1 MQFENTVLNGLLKV
15 IPRGQFARLVV
26 AHGSDRR
33 VRQLPSWSQLVAL
46 LASQLGGCR
55 SLREL
60 EALLASQPGSHYHL
74 GIGRVCRSTLAVAN
88 AKRPAELFEALFGCL
103 AERLAERLPRGIG
116 RDAVRLIELD
126 RHPARHHGLPVGALL
141 GRLWWCEAAPAWSL
155 PSGGRKGRPGDPAA
169 ALPTYFAITP
179 NKINGL
185 PSGRQSR
192 TGGTSRRPRGCR
204 WSPARPPG
212 PASRARGQALCDG
225 PRLL

>member
-116 RDAVRLIELD
+116 RDAVRLINSTGIRLGTTAF
-126 RHPARHHGLPVGALL
+126 RWARFSADYGGVKLRLL
-141 GRLWWCEAAPAWSL
+141 GACPPAAAKAD
-155 PSGGRKGRPGDPAA
+155 RGDPAA